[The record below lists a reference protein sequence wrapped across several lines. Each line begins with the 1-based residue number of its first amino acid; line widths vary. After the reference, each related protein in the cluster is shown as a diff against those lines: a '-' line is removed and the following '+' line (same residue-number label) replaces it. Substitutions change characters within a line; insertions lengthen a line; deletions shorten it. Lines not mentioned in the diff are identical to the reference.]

1 MTALYWLLGW
11 PIFAGVSATII
22 FIPLNL
28 IFVRKTEKWTEE
40 LMKTKDE
47 RVRLLSENLQAMKTV
62 KFFAWE
68 KSVEE
73 KVTEIRDKEVQ
84 QLRKVRYVRSDPKN
98 FFKSTPL
105 FSHSIIMRAIYV

>member
-1 MTALYWLLGW
+1 MIQAIFRRFSCDLTIYFSVALGALYSLLGW

-28 IFVRKTEKWTEE
+28 IFVRKTERWTED

-73 KVTEIRDKEVQ
+73 KVTEIRDIEVK
-84 QLRKVRYVRSDPKN
+84 QLRKVR
-98 FFKSTPL
+98 
-105 FSHSIIMRAIYV
+105 